1 MAAGIRGPGSMTAH
15 RWARGAMPSAR
26 SIRSPRP
33 GRCCR
38 ARATGQRAEEA
49 MSWVERQ
56 LVRERERLILLFTP
70 PFDKGPQQPGY
81 IRGYVPGIREN
92 GGQYTHAATW
102 VVMAT
107 ALLGQGNRAMQ
118 LFDILNPILHGNT
131 PDDVQRYRVEPYVA
145 MADVYSQPPHV
156 GRGGWTWYTGSS
168 GWLYRVG
175 LESILG
181 FRVEGDRLLL
191 NPCVPQQF
199 AAYEIVYRHR
209 TTVYHIHIENP
220 HGVER
225 GVYSVELDG
234 VIQEQ
239 GTVTLVD
246 DGGQH
251 EVRVVLGEPRP
262 NGQVPAEQTADHEV
276 KTAAI
281 GRTAP
286 NAEHAEP

>member
-1 MAAGIRGPGSMTAH
+1 MAAGTRAWFDDGSPLGSGSNAECQIDSIAQT
-15 RWARGAMPSAR
+15 WAVLW
-26 SIRSPRP
+26 
-33 GRCCR
+33 
-38 ARATGQRAEEA
+38 ARATGRVPKRPCRGSSAGWCA
-49 MSWVERQ
+49 SD
-56 LVRERERLILLFTP
+56 ERLILLFTP

-118 LFDILNPILHGNT
+118 LFDILNPILHSGT

-145 MADVYSQPPHV
+145 VADVYSQPPHV

-191 NPCVPQQF
+191 NPCVPRQLG
-199 AAYEIVYRHR
+199 AYEIVYRHR

-220 HGVER
+220 DGVQR

-246 DGGQH
+246 DGSQH
-251 EVRVVLGEPRP
+251 EVRVVLDEPRP
-262 NGQVPAEQTADHEV
+262 NGQVPAAQTADHELR
-276 KTAAI
+276 TAAI

-286 NAEHAEP
+286 NSEHAKP